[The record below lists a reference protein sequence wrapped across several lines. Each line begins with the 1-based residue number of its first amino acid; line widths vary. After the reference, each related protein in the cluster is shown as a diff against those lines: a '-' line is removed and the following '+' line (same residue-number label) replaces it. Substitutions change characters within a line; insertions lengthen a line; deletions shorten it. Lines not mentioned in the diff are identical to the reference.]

1 MNDEQ
6 LLRYSRHL
14 LLEEIDVAGQEKLLS
29 SHVLV
34 IGAGGLGS
42 AAAPYL
48 AAAGVG
54 HITLMDHDAV
64 ELTNLQRQIMHTE
77 SSIGKSKVDS
87 GKDFL
92 QRLNSSIQIETIQAK
107 ASSSLLD
114 ELLHSVNI
122 VLDCTDNFLTR
133 HLINASCVKHQIPLV
148 SGSALKFDGQISVF
162 DPRNPDS
169 PCYACIFSPDEQF
182 EEVSCSSMGI
192 FSPLV
197 GIIGAMQAAQALQVL
212 IGFGN
217 SLVGRMLLW
226 NGRNTQIDEIR
237 ISRNSACSVCGQAHY
252 ELRQQS
258 L

>member
-14 LLEEIDVAGQEKLLS
+14 LLEEIDVAGQEKLLN

-54 HITLMDHDAV
+54 HITLIDHDTV
-64 ELTNLQRQIMHTE
+64 ELTNLQRQIMHIE
-77 SSIGKSKVDS
+77 SSIGKSKVAS
-87 GKDFL
+87 GKAFL
-92 QRLNSSIQIETIQAK
+92 QHINSSIQIETIEAK
-107 ASSSLLD
+107 ASNSLLD
-114 ELLHSVNI
+114 ELLPSVDV
-122 VLDCTDNFLTR
+122 VLDCTDNFATR
-133 HLINASCVKHQIPLV
+133 HLINAACVKNQTPLV
-148 SGSALKFDGQISVF
+148 SGSALKFDGQVSVF
-162 DPRNPDS
+162 DPRNSKS

-182 EEVSCSSMGI
+182 EEVSCASMGI

-212 IGFGN
+212 IGFGET
-217 SLVGRMLLW
+217 LVGRMLLW

-237 ISRNSACSVCGQAHY
+237 ISRNPECSVCGSTH
-252 ELRQQS
+252 
-258 L
+258 

>member
-14 LLEEIDVAGQEKLLS
+14 LLEEIDVVGQEKLLNA
-29 SHVLV
+29 HVLV
-34 IGAGGLGS
+34 VGAGGLGS

-64 ELTNLQRQIMHTE
+64 ELTNLQRQIMHAE
-77 SSIGKSKVDS
+77 SSIGKSKVAS
-87 GKDFL
+87 GKEFL
-92 QRLNSSIQIETIQAK
+92 ERLNSTIQIETIQAK
-107 ASSSLLD
+107 ATNSLLD
-114 ELLHSVNI
+114 ELLPSVDV
-122 VLDCTDNFLTR
+122 VLDCTDNFSTR
-133 HLINASCVKHQIPLV
+133 HLINAACVKNKTPLV
-148 SGSALKFDGQISVF
+148 SGSALKFDGQVSVF
-162 DPRNPDS
+162 DARNSKS

-212 IGFGN
+212 IGFGET
-217 SLVGRMLLW
+217 LVGRMLLW
-226 NGRNTQIDEIR
+226 NGRTTQIDEIR
-237 ISRNSACSVCGQAHY
+237 ISRNGECSVCGSAH
-252 ELRQQS
+252 
-258 L
+258 

>member
-14 LLEEIDVAGQEKLLS
+14 LLEEIDVVGQEKLLNA
-29 SHVLV
+29 HVLV

-64 ELTNLQRQIMHTE
+64 ELTNLQRQIMHAE
-77 SSIGKSKVDS
+77 SSVGKSKVAS
-87 GKDFL
+87 GKEFL
-92 QRLNSSIQIETIQAK
+92 ERLNSTIQIETIQAK
-107 ASSSLLD
+107 ATSSLLD
-114 ELLHSVNI
+114 ELLPSVDV
-122 VLDCTDNFLTR
+122 VLDCTDNFSTR
-133 HLINASCVKHQIPLV
+133 HLINTACVKNKTPLV
-148 SGSALKFDGQISVF
+148 SGSALKFDGQVSVF
-162 DPRNPDS
+162 DPRNPKS

-212 IGFGN
+212 IGFGET
-217 SLVGRMLLW
+217 LVGRMLLW
-226 NGRNTQIDEIR
+226 NGRTTQIDEIR
-237 ISRNSACSVCGQAHY
+237 ISRNGECSVCGSAH
-252 ELRQQS
+252 
-258 L
+258 

>member
-14 LLEEIDVAGQEKLLS
+14 LLEEIDVAGQEKLLH

-48 AAAGVG
+48 AAAGVRN
-54 HITLMDHDAV
+54 ITLLDHDQV

-77 SSIGKSKVDS
+77 KSVGKSKVDS
-87 GKDFL
+87 GKQFL
-92 QRLNSSIQIETIQAK
+92 GQLNSDVHIETIQAK
-107 ASSSLLD
+107 ATTSLLD
-114 ELLHSVNI
+114 ELLPSVDI
-122 VLDCTDNFLTR
+122 VLDCTDNFSTR

-148 SGSALKFDGQISVF
+148 SGSALRFDGQLSVF
-162 DPRNPDS
+162 DPRKVSS

-212 IGFGN
+212 ISFGEP
-217 SLVGRMLLW
+217 LVGRMLLW
-226 NGRNTQIDEIR
+226 NARTTQIDEFKV
-237 ISRNSACSVCGQAHY
+237 SRNPECPVCGKAH
-252 ELRQQS
+252 
-258 L
+258 

>member
-14 LLEEIDVAGQEKLLS
+14 LLEEIDVVGQEKLLNA
-29 SHVLV
+29 HVLV

-54 HITLMDHDAV
+54 RITLMDHDAV
-64 ELTNLQRQIMHTE
+64 ELTNLQRQIMHAE
-77 SSIGKSKVDS
+77 SSVGKSKVAS
-87 GKDFL
+87 GKEFL
-92 QRLNSSIQIETIQAK
+92 ERLNSTIQIETIQAK
-107 ASSSLLD
+107 ATSSLLD
-114 ELLHSVNI
+114 ELLPSVDV
-122 VLDCTDNFLTR
+122 VLDCTDNFSTR
-133 HLINASCVKHQIPLV
+133 HLINAACVKNKTPLV
-148 SGSALKFDGQISVF
+148 SGSALKFDGQVSVF
-162 DPRNPDS
+162 DPRNPKS

-212 IGFGN
+212 IGFGET
-217 SLVGRMLLW
+217 LVGRMLLW
-226 NGRNTQIDEIR
+226 NGRTTQIDEIR
-237 ISRNSACSVCGQAHY
+237 ISRNGECSVCGSAH
-252 ELRQQS
+252 
-258 L
+258 